1 MTVPY
6 RFDFF
11 AVFFEALRFFEAF
24 FGTFLPLA
32 LASDSPIAIAC
43 LRLLTFL
50 PERPLFNVPALRFFI
65 ARPTSVDAF
74 FEYLRAM
81 VFLRLAKNNHR
92 WHAKF
97 LARHSPLA
105 LTGDR
110 RHFGCRGTTET
121 PAARTAPSP
130 DRGGF
135 DDIDEV
141 ARRRPNDA
149 CGAGDDVRR
158 SLAQGG

>member
-1 MTVPY
+1 MDCFARNDGSRRRY
-6 RFDFF
+6 RFAFL
-11 AVFFEALRFFEAF
+11 AVFFFDALRFFEAF

-32 LASDSPIAIAC
+32 RASDSPIAIAC

-74 FEYLRAM
+74 FEYLRAIN
-81 VFLRLAKNNHR
+81 FLRLCSVWRKSNHR

-97 LARHSPLA
+97 LVRHSPLA
-105 LTGDR
+105 LTGGG
-110 RHFGCRGTTET
+110 RHFGRQGTTET

-130 DRGGF
+130 DWGGF
-135 DDIDEV
+135 
-141 ARRRPNDA
+141 
-149 CGAGDDVRR
+149 
-158 SLAQGG
+158 